1 MSIHAYFVFGV
12 FKGVELCCQV
22 MTVEEE
28 FEKAKKETEEDSGFE
43 EDEAASEEEED
54 DEEDERPAKRA
65 RVIKR
70 RPVFSDKLPA
80 IPIAAFKRLVR
91 EVTDDQKLRKDSKL
105 LWEGKAFEALQVGAE
120 AFLVDKFYESYKRSL
135 MCKKKTVGSVHFAV
149 Q

>member
-1 MSIHAYFVFGV
+1 VSIYAYFVFGV
-12 FKGVELCCQV
+12 FKRVELCCQG

-28 FEKAKKETEEDSGFE
+28 FEKAKKETEEES
-43 EDEAASEEEED
+43 ASEED
-54 DEEDERPAKRA
+54 DEEEEDEEEDERPVKRA

-80 IPIAAFKRLVR
+80 IPVAAFKRLVR
-91 EVTDDQKLRKDSKL
+91 EVTDDQKLRKNSNI

>member
-1 MSIHAYFVFGV
+1 VSIYAYFVFGV
-12 FKGVELCCQV
+12 FKRVELCCQG

-28 FEKAKKETEEDSGFE
+28 FEKAKKETEEESGSE
-43 EDEAASEEEED
+43 EDEAASEEEDE
-54 DEEDERPAKRA
+54 EEDERPAKRA

-105 LWEGKAFEALQVGAE
+105 LWEAKAFEALQVGAE